1 LVNGEKKGGENIM
14 AVIKVK
20 ELIGTSKESFEDA
33 LKQAVKQ
40 ACEQKKNVTGAKIVS
55 QNVEIKDGQIVEY
68 KVNLKVAYKW
78 QKELHE

>member
-1 LVNGEKKGGENIM
+1 MRGGENIM

-20 ELIGTSKESFEDA
+20 ELIGTSRESFEDA

-40 ACEQKKNVTGAKIVS
+40 VCGQKENVTGAKIVS
-55 QNVEIKDGQIVEY
+55 QNVEIKDGQIIEY

-78 QKELHE
+78 EKELHQ